1 MFPAYFSAELA
12 RAHHRE
18 LLDQAAHRRLVRHAH
33 RARRST
39 GPRRWGK
46 LAGLTGRSA
55 PTTSCPPA
63 RPTADAVAGDDGSPP
78 APLNVRVSGMHGKA
92 ANRRK
97 HVSRTLARVFAGW
110 RTGLSG
116 PVIVLQAGTAVN
128 YFGTGL
134 VLPFEIIYLHQAR
147 GFPTATAGLVLA
159 AVMGTAAVVTPFSGA
174 LLDRLRAKPILIAG
188 NLASAVGYAGFAFVD
203 RPWQAFVCSAV
214 GGAGFGVANTANQLL
229 SLTLV
234 SVEQRASSIALRRVA
249 GNFGLGSGATVAGF
263 VVDSADNV
271 RAFQALYLFNGV
283 TFAVFALVV
292 LVGIPNPR
300 LANAASASDR
310 GTGFRA
316 VAHDRLF
323 LILIAANI
331 VLVMTGGAL
340 FSNILAPFA
349 KAYTP
354 VGPGEI
360 GVVFFINTFFIVV
373 AQIPATRVVQ
383 RMRRT
388 HALAATS
395 ALFAV
400 GLLAVLLATL
410 TSSTFT
416 ATTVL
421 AGVAIVIAIG
431 ECAQFI
437 VLGPIVADLAPPH
450 LLGRYMSLYGL
461 SFTVGVALGPA
472 VGGALLATSPDA
484 VWWGGALA
492 LVLTGA
498 GSLRLRDRVP
508 DPLLQAQRPAPQAVS
523 AAGMDPAR
531 HGQVSTTRT

>member
-1 MFPAYFSAELA
+1 
-12 RAHHRE
+12 
-18 LLDQAAHRRLVRHAH
+18 VR
-33 RARRST
+33 
-39 GPRRWGK
+39 
-46 LAGLTGRSA
+46 
-55 PTTSCPPA
+55 
-63 RPTADAVAGDDGSPP
+63 
-78 APLNVRVSGMHGKA
+78 
-92 ANRRK
+92 
-97 HVSRTLARVFAGW
+97 RTLGRVLAGW

-116 PVIVLQAGTAVN
+116 PVLVLQAGTAVN

-134 VLPFEIIYLHQAR
+134 VLPFEIIYMHQAR

-159 AVMGTAAVVTPFSGA
+159 AVMGTAAVVTPPSGA
-174 LLDRLRAKPILIAG
+174 LLDHFRAKPLLITG
-188 NLASAVGYAGFAFVD
+188 NLASALGYAGFAFVD
-203 RPWQAFVCSAV
+203 RPWQAFACAAV
-214 GGAGFGVANTANQLL
+214 GGAGFGLASTANQVL

-234 SVEQRASSIALRRVA
+234 SAEQRASSIALRRVA

-263 VVDSADNV
+263 IVASAHDL
-271 RAFQALYLFNGV
+271 RAFQALYLFDGV
-283 TFAVFALVV
+283 TFAAFALVV

-300 LANAASASDR
+300 PATAAPASDR

-349 KAYTP
+349 KAHTP

-373 AQIPATRVVQ
+373 AQIPAARVVK

-395 ALFAV
+395 ALFAI

-421 AGVAIVIAIG
+421 AGVAIVIAVG

-437 VLGPIVADLAPPH
+437 VLGPLVADLAPPH
-450 LLGRYMSLYGL
+450 LLARYMSLYGL
-461 SFTVGVALGPA
+461 TFTAGVALGPA

-492 LVLTGA
+492 VALTGA
-498 GSLRLRDRVP
+498 GLLRLGDRIP
-508 DPLLQAQRPAPQAVS
+508 DPLSQAQCAPPQAVS
-523 AAGMDPAR
+523 AVGMDSAC
-531 HGQVSTTRT
+531 HSQMNSAE